1 MSRLTTTITL
11 ASILVVGA
19 SACGSTSNSATATSS
34 APKSSVPATS
44 APATSAPA
52 TSVPAT
58 SAPATS
64 PAASTITAVGFNAAD
79 ETFAERMI
87 PHHQQAVAM
96 ADLAL
101 AGKADASAAVKDL
114 AARIKGAQ
122 GPEIGMM
129 QGWLTMWGAPMMTG
143 ATTPMVSAGEMPMN
157 STATSA
163 TADTPMDGMMSAA
176 DLASLAAAS
185 GTSFDT
191 MWLTMM
197 VEHHH
202 GAITMS
208 MTEQQSGANPDAKT
222 LAGTIINAQNAEIAE
237 MNTLLGT

>member
-34 APKSSVPATS
+34 APRSSVPTTSSAT
-44 APATSAPA
+44 AT
-52 TSVPAT
+52 
-58 SAPATS
+58 
-64 PAASTITAVGFNAAD
+64 AASTLTAVGFNAAD

-129 QGWLTMWGAPMMTG
+129 QGWLTMWGAPMMTD
-143 ATTPMVSAGEMPMN
+143 ATTPMASAGDMPMN
-157 STATSA
+157 SSATSA

-208 MTEQQSGANPDAKT
+208 MTEQQSGSNPDAKT
-222 LAGTIINAQNAEIAE
+222 LAGKIINAQNAEITE
-237 MNTLLGT
+237 MNALLGT